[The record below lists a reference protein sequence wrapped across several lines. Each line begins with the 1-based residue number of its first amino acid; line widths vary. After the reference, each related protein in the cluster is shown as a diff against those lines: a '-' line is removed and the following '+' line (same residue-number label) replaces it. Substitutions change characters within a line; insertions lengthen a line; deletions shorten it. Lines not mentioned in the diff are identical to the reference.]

1 MGEFAVAADPHRSHA
16 GCVAPVWGASSRL
29 RGAVGHFR
37 GEKKA
42 LVAGDCSL
50 ESLIYG
56 GAAGR
61 RGQQHMHDYSEYE
74 HHNRFQFFP
83 RNV

>member
-29 RGAVGHFR
+29 RGVVSHFR

-61 RGQQHMHDYSEYE
+61 RGQQHLHNYSEYE